1 MRNRIDEIN
10 VTISDRD
17 RDVSGCNWDGAFWH
31 WDIKFEREG
40 YGGRSKSFTVPYYGG
55 RSVEEITEEQV
66 LHSCLLEALAFI
78 QSDSFEDFCAEFGYK
93 VYDEWTGKESKE
105 SMKIYHACMKMYCD
119 FTRILVLPCGFES
132 EACDW
137 LNNHDI

>member
-17 RDVSGCNWDGAFWH
+17 RDVSGCTWDGAFWH

-40 YGGRSKSFTVPYYGG
+40 YGGRSKYFTVPYYGG
-55 RSVEEITEEQV
+55 KAVEEITEEEV
-66 LHSCLLEALAFI
+66 LANCLQEALAFI
-78 QSDSFEDFCAEFGYK
+78 QADSFEGFCKEFGYD
-93 VYDEWTGKESKE
+93 VYDEYGEESAESKE
-105 SMKIYHACMKMYCD
+105 VYNACMKMYCD

>member
-1 MRNRIDEIN
+1 MRNRINEIN

-17 RDVSGCNWDGAFWH
+17 TDVSKCNWDGAFWH
-31 WDIKFEREG
+31 WTVKFEREG
-40 YGGRSKSFTVPYYGG
+40 KSFTVPYYGG

-66 LHSCLLEALAFI
+66 LHSCLLDALAFI
-78 QSDSFEDFCAEFGYK
+78 QADDFEDFCAEFGYK

-105 SMKIYHACMKMYCD
+105 SREIYNACMKMFCD
-119 FTRILVLPCGFES
+119 FCHILGFGLSAFEG

-137 LNNHDI
+137 LNEHNL

>member
-1 MRNRIDEIN
+1 MRNRINEIN

-17 RDVSGCNWDGAFWH
+17 TDVSKCNWDGAFWH
-31 WDIKFEREG
+31 WTVKFEREG
-40 YGGRSKSFTVPYYGG
+40 KSFTVPYYGG

-66 LHSCLLEALAFI
+66 LHSCLLDALAFI
-78 QSDSFEDFCAEFGYK
+78 QADDFEDFCAEFGYK

-105 SMKIYHACMKMYCD
+105 SREIYNACMKMFCD
-119 FTRILVLPCGFES
+119 FCHILSFGLSAFEG

-137 LNNHDI
+137 LNEHNL

>member
-31 WDIKFEREG
+31 WDVKFETEG
-40 YGGRSKSFTVPYYGG
+40 KSFTASYYGG
-55 RSVEEITEEQV
+55 RSVKEITEEQV
-66 LHSCLLEALAFI
+66 LHSCLQDALAFI
-78 QSDSFEDFCAEFGYK
+78 QTDDFEDFCANFGYK
-93 VYDEWTGKESKE
+93 AYDERTGKESKE
-105 SMKIYHACMKMYCD
+105 IRKIYNACMKMYCD
-119 FTRILVLPCGFES
+119 FCHILGIGLSAFEG

-137 LNNHDI
+137 LNDHNI